1 MTNPTTKQQPKQRIF
16 EGRVLSNKMDKTI
29 VVRVD
34 RTKVHPKY
42 KKQYK
47 VSHKFKVHDEANA
60 FQVGDLVQFV
70 ETRPLSRDKRWRV
83 IGKGRSA

>member
-1 MTNPTTKQQPKQRIF
+1 MTNPTSDKNLKQRVF
-16 EGRVLSNKMDKTI
+16 EGRVMSDKMDKTI

-60 FQVGDLVQFV
+60 YKVGDVVQFV

-83 IGKGRSA
+83 IGKGRAK